1 MNDMNCEKCWRSSV
15 LLLKYIIFFH
25 FALLRRA
32 WTISPLSYW
41 KKNSGEAG
49 SISHHSVHNYSSNST
64 TIQLMTVR
72 VGLAFTGGRPACAM
86 GSSLWSL
93 FPTVLFKEPL
103 SKLSGHGIG
112 RTMAIWRVYM
122 GIPYCLFGHIQTSSG
137 YVSNSIQFRSDLWN
151 RLK

>member
-1 MNDMNCEKCWRSSV
+1 M
-15 LLLKYIIFFH
+15 LKIFSTAAEIHH
-25 FALLRRA
+25 FFSLRFA
-32 WTISPLSYW
+32 SPRLDHLTTVIL

-93 FPTVLFKEPL
+93 LPTVLFKEPL

-137 YVSNSIQFRSDLWN
+137 YVSNSIQFRSDL
-151 RLK
+151 